1 MRNCESKNSLVL
13 VMGEKTNGES
23 LESCYRNTGSV
34 PVPRKIS
41 KSSPSSV
48 PLGPSRKISAPAVS
62 PAQVGAAVRRKASCP
77 VTASQRTH
85 HQPVL
90 NLLTAALVE
99 ERREEETARDFSPSE
114 APDSPTTVSCSVVKA
129 SSAALSVKVN
139 NKPKIQTA
147 TEKAVT
153 SQAEVKTELKRGSM
167 RDKWG
172 LGLTYNIQ
180 GGRIRLSVVKVSMFS
195 PAAKAGLGVG
205 DTIITI
211 NDWNIEAMEN
221 IQAVINIFL
230 AAGFSVSLGWSRPGT
245 AQAMEETCHSLD
257 LI

>member
-1 MRNCESKNSLVL
+1 MRFSNLSPFLHC
-13 VMGEKTNGES
+13 
-23 LESCYRNTGSV
+23 
-34 PVPRKIS
+34 RKIS

-48 PLGPSRKISAPAVS
+48 PQGPSRKISAPAVS

-180 GGRIRLSVVKVSMFS
+180 GGRIRLSGDITEGRLYSKLKTSSSVVKVSMFS

-221 IQAVINIFL
+221 IQVRF
-230 AAGFSVSLGWSRPGT
+230 P
-245 AQAMEETCHSLD
+245 
-257 LI
+257 

>member
-1 MRNCESKNSLVL
+1 M
-13 VMGEKTNGES
+13 T
-23 LESCYRNTGSV
+23 
-34 PVPRKIS
+34 
-41 KSSPSSV
+41 
-48 PLGPSRKISAPAVS
+48 
-62 PAQVGAAVRRKASCP
+62 
-77 VTASQRTH
+77 
-85 HQPVL
+85 
-90 NLLTAALVE
+90 
-99 ERREEETARDFSPSE
+99 
-114 APDSPTTVSCSVVKA
+114 
-129 SSAALSVKVN
+129 N

-180 GGRIRLSVVKVSMFS
+180 GGRIRLSGDITEGRLYSKLKTSSSVVKVSMFS

-221 IQAVINIFL
+221 IQVRF
-230 AAGFSVSLGWSRPGT
+230 P
-245 AQAMEETCHSLD
+245 
-257 LI
+257 